1 VTAILANSSKRRS
14 WSHGTNLDNVSSVG
28 VPGRP
33 GFHSCDGTSRK
44 AHRAAKSSPD
54 CSGRTDDELIARVQA
69 GEPSAFNVLV
79 IRYQRRIQQLAI
91 TLMRN
96 EYDAQEITQE
106 GFFRAYLSI
115 HRFRGESS
123 FYTWL
128 HRIVVNLAIDVKR
141 HPLRQRVDW
150 EYIAERVDDSRC
162 LDLPRVSNSD
172 PYESAVRT
180 ELKRGLNAALSRL
193 NSFHRAVI
201 VMREL
206 EGMSYQDMASALR
219 ISKGTVMSRLF
230 HARRRLQ
237 GFVAECTNLP
247 A

>member
-1 VTAILANSSKRRS
+1 MPDRGGRHLCG
-14 WSHGTNLDNVSSVG
+14 GTG
-28 VPGRP
+28 Q
-33 GFHSCDGTSRK
+33 K
-44 AHRAAKSSPD
+44 AHRAAISSPD
-54 CSGRTDDELIARVQA
+54 CSGLTDDELVVRVQA
-69 GEPSAFNVLV
+69 GESSAFNVLV
-79 IRYQRRIQQLAI
+79 IRYQRRIRQLAF

-96 EYDAQEITQE
+96 ENDAQEISQE

-141 HPLRQRVDW
+141 HPLRQRLDW
-150 EYIAERVDDSRC
+150 ECIAERVDDTRS
-162 LDLPRVSNSD
+162 LDLPRLANSD
-172 PYESAVRT
+172 PYEVAVRT

-206 EGMSYQDMASALR
+206 EGMSYQDMASTLR

-237 GFVAECTNLP
+237 GFAAECTNLP
-247 A
+247 V

>member
-1 VTAILANSSKRRS
+1 MNAILANSSERLS
-14 WSHGTNLDNVSSVG
+14 WSHRTNQNNAPTVA
-28 VPGRP
+28 GRR
-33 GFHSCDGTSRK
+33 GRHLRDGTGQK
-44 AHRAAKSSPD
+44 AHRPAKSSPD
-54 CSGRTDDELIARVQA
+54 SSGLTDDDLIARVQA
-69 GEPSAFNVLV
+69 GESSAFNVLV

-96 EYDAQEITQE
+96 ENDAQEISQE

-150 EYIAERVDDSRC
+150 ECIAERVDDTRY

-172 PYESAVRT
+172 PYEAAVRT
-180 ELKRGLNAALSRL
+180 ELRRGLNAALSKL

-237 GFVAECTNLP
+237 EFVAECTNLP
-247 A
+247 V

>member
-1 VTAILANSSKRRS
+1 MNAILANSSERLS
-14 WSHGTNLDNVSSVG
+14 WSQEKNHNRASSVG
-28 VPGRP
+28 ESDRRGRHLR
-33 GFHSCDGTSRK
+33 GAAGQKACRATKCGTDG
-44 AHRAAKSSPD
+44 SSL
-54 CSGRTDDELIARVQA
+54 TDDELIARVQA
-69 GEPSAFNVLV
+69 GESSVFNVLV
-79 IRYQRRIQQLAI
+79 ARYQRRVQQLAI

-96 EYDAQEITQE
+96 ECDAQEISQE

-141 HPLRQRVDW
+141 HPFRQRLDW
-150 EYIAERVDDSRC
+150 EYIAEKVDDTRC
-162 LDLPRVSNSD
+162 LDLPRVANSD
-172 PYESAVRT
+172 PYEATVRK

-193 NSFHRAVI
+193 NTFHRAVI

-206 EGMSYQDMASALR
+206 EGMSYQDMASTLR

-237 GFVAECTNLP
+237 GFAAECTNLL
-247 A
+247 